1 MGRPGLCRPPAEF
14 GAAQCSSMPTHM
26 SPADLAA
33 RPFDVIGFGVNAL
46 DLIAIIDGYPQPDT
60 KVQFQEFD
68 VQGGGVVATAMVAC
82 ARLGLRTRYIGK
94 VGTDFWA
101 RTSLRTLSKEG
112 IDVRHVLKAKGSPG
126 HVSLVLADKNSGA
139 RTLFFRRPPAYA
151 IRPEELNREGLI
163 AGRLL
168 HVDGIDAEAA
178 LQAVEWAREAG
189 MRVTMDGERIVPRI
203 EQVWP
208 RVDVLVCNPRFVRA
222 TTGHAAVEDGLREMA
237 DRGPSRLAVTLA
249 EKGVLGYEKGQWVR
263 VKGLRVEPVDTNGA
277 GDVFHGAC
285 AFGEVR
291 GWPFEWVLSFANA
304 VAAMKCRSLGGR
316 RGIPRL
322 PEVAEFLKAHG
333 RSDIAD
339 ALI

>member
-1 MGRPGLCRPPAEF
+1 
-14 GAAQCSSMPTHM
+14 M

-33 RPFDVIGFGVNAL
+33 RPFDVVGFGVNAL

-60 KVQFQEFD
+60 KVQFREFD

-82 ARLGLRTRYIGK
+82 ARLGLRSRYVGK
-94 VGTDFWA
+94 VGSDFWS
-101 RTSLRTLSKEG
+101 RVSLRTLSKEG

-126 HVSLVLADKNSGA
+126 HVSLVLADKNTGA

-151 IRPEELNREGLI
+151 IRPDELDREALT

-168 HVDGIDAEAA
+168 HVDGVDAAA
-178 LQAVEWAREAG
+178 AFQAVTWAREAG
-189 MRVTMDGERIVPRI
+189 MRVTMDGERIVEGI
-203 EQVWP
+203 ENVWP
-208 RVDVLVCNPRFVRA
+208 RVDLLVCNPRFVRG

-237 DRGPSRLAVTLA
+237 DRGPSRVAVTLA
-249 EKGVLGYEKGQWVR
+249 EKGVLGYEGGRPIR

-285 AFGEVR
+285 AVGELR
-291 GWPFEWVLSFANA
+291 GWPFEWVLAFANA
-304 VAAMKCRSLGGR
+304 VAAMKCRHLGGR
-316 RGIPRL
+316 RGIPSL
-322 PEVAEFLKAHG
+322 PEVVEFLTAHG
-333 RSDIAD
+333 RRDIAD

>member
-1 MGRPGLCRPPAEF
+1 MTPAE
-14 GAAQCSSMPTHM
+14 
-26 SPADLAA
+26 LAA
-33 RPFDVIGFGVNAL
+33 RPFDVVGFGVNAL
-46 DLIAIIDGYPQPDT
+46 DLIAIISGYPQPDT

-68 VQGGGVVATAMVAC
+68 VQGGGVVATAVAAC

-94 VGTDFWA
+94 VGTDFWGRA
-101 RTSLRTLSKEG
+101 SLRTLSKEG
-112 IDVRHVLKAKGSPG
+112 IDVRHVIKAKGSPG
-126 HVSLVLADKNSGA
+126 HVSLVLADKHSGA

-151 IRPEELNREGLI
+151 IRPDELNREALT

-168 HVDGIDAEAA
+168 HVDGIDAAAA
-178 LQAVEWAREAG
+178 LQAVTWAREAG
-189 MRVTMDGERIVPRI
+189 MVVTMDGERIVEGI
-203 EQVWP
+203 EKVWP
-208 RVDVLVCNPRFVRA
+208 LADLLVCNPRFVRA

-249 EKGVLGYEKGQWVR
+249 EKGVLGFENGQWVR
-263 VKGLRVEPVDTNGA
+263 VKGFRVEPVDTNGA

-285 AFGEVR
+285 AFGALR
-291 GWPFEWVLSFANA
+291 GWPFEWVLTFANA
-304 VAAMKCRSLGGR
+304 VAAMKCRFLGGR

-322 PEVAEFLKAHG
+322 PEVAEFLNTHG